1 MDDAE
6 KLALREC
13 PMFRERSTYF
23 SDGETT
29 RELDIDFDGGTDE
42 KKESKEEGE
51 EERNGPFFE
60 AS

>member
-6 KLALREC
+6 KLASREREREREC

-29 RELDIDFDGGTDE
+29 RELDIDFDEGGRRD
-42 KKESKEEGE
+42 
-51 EERNGPFFE
+51 R
-60 AS
+60 

>member
-29 RELDIDFDGGTDE
+29 RELDIDF
-42 KKESKEEGE
+42 EEGRGE
-51 EERNGPFFE
+51 QMKKREQRGKRGG
-60 AS
+60 A